1 MTIQLPEDYLRRMK
15 RMLGDR
21 FESFIASY
29 EEPRAWGLRLNTR
42 KLTPQSPACDQLRAL
57 FQLEPVAWCP
67 SGYYYNEETR
77 PGRHPFHAAGVY
89 YIQEPSA
96 MSAAELLDS
105 RPGDIVLDL
114 AAAPGGKSTQI
125 ADHLQGQGLLISNEI
140 HPARASIL
148 SENIERMGIRNAVV
162 TNASPGHLAQ
172 RFPHF
177 FDRIMVDA
185 PCSGEGMFRKEPE
198 TIGEWSE
205 AQVANCAAR
214 QRDILRDAVRMLKP
228 GGTLAY
234 STCTFNEEENEETI
248 AWLIAACPEL
258 SLVRM
263 ERFWPHE
270 RRGEGHFVAVLQHG
284 GADEADEADKAQQ
297 AVVMGEADHG
307 GRTRRRPKP
316 SGQVGKALQE
326 AMALFE
332 AFAEAT
338 LSPSFTLPDG
348 EPLLFGEQL
357 YWLPTAGGRMSS
369 AMLAGLKVP
378 RPGLHLGTV
387 RKNRFEPSH
396 ALALAI
402 RREDARTCV
411 DHAADS
417 AETSAYLRG
426 ETLSVPCQ
434 LKGWTLVTVD
444 GFPLGWGKASGGVLK
459 NHYPKGLR
467 RPN

>member
-1 MTIQLPEDYLRRMK
+1 MTIQLPEEFLRRMK
-15 RMLGDR
+15 LMLGDR

-29 EEPRAWGLRLNTR
+29 EEPRAYGLRLNTR
-42 KLTPQSPACDQLRAL
+42 KLSPQSQAFDRLRAL
-57 FQLEPVAWCP
+57 FHLEPVAWCP
-67 SGYYYNEETR
+67 SGYYYDEETK
-77 PGRHPFHAAGVY
+77 PGCHPYHAAGVY

-96 MSAAELLDS
+96 MSATELLAAQ
-105 RPGDIVLDL
+105 PGDIVLDL

-125 ADHLQGQGLLISNEI
+125 ADHLQGQGLLVSNEI

-148 SENIERMGIRNAVV
+148 SENIERMGIRNSVV
-162 TNASPGHLAQ
+162 TNASPGQLAE
-172 RFPHF
+172 RFPRF

-198 TIGEWSE
+198 AISEWSE
-205 AQVANCAAR
+205 AQVAVCAAR
-214 QRDILRDAVRMLKP
+214 QQDILRDAVRMLKP

-234 STCTFNEEENEETI
+234 STCTFNEEENEQII
-248 AWLIAACPEL
+248 AWLTAAYPEL
-258 SLVRM
+258 TLVQM

-270 RRGEGHFVAVLQHG
+270 RRGEGHFVAVLKST
-284 GADEADEADKAQQ
+284 GADDAVDADN
-297 AVVMGEADHG
+297 G
-307 GRTRRRPKP
+307 GKPQRRPKA
-316 SGQVGKALQE
+316 SGQSRKALDE

-332 AFAEAT
+332 DFAGAALAHAF
-338 LSPSFTLPDG
+338 SLPDG

-357 YWLPTAGGRMSS
+357 YWLPSVNRALTGA
-369 AMLAGLKVP
+369 LLTGLKVP

-402 RREDARTCV
+402 RQEDANLSV
-411 DHAADS
+411 DYAADS
-417 AETSAYLRG
+417 AEAAAYWRG
-426 ETLSVPCQ
+426 ETLRVTGD
-434 LKGWTLVTVD
+434 LKGWVLVAVD